1 MKTYRLIRT
10 LEEIKSDMFEEFEE
24 FNNDDEA
31 SEKAG
36 NEWLEMAKDY
46 RKSVQKLHMIFEKEE
61 LEEVETLIESL
72 IYIACYRC
80 TKEEYSKRKTL

>member
-1 MKTYRLIRT
+1 
-10 LEEIKSDMFEEFEE
+10 MFEEFEE
-24 FNNDDEA
+24 LKTANEN

-80 TKEEYSKRKTL
+80 TKEQYKNREKNTLNMVE